1 MKLSDLSVE
10 QRLDLGERIRQ
21 MSDEAKREMAEEL
34 GEAGA
39 LELAYDPIIQLRPQ
53 QFLPPDPDKPI
64 VLASCGRG

>member
-21 MSDEAKREMAEEL
+21 MSDEDKREMAEEL

-39 LELAYDPIIQLRPQ
+39 LELAYDPIIQLRRN
-53 QFLPPDPDKPI
+53 QFIPPDKEKSI
-64 VLASCGRG
+64 ALVNAGRG